1 MTLAHDLELRAAEAP
16 DRPGFFAD
24 DGRSWTYAE
33 ADARAAEAAGALA
46 ALGIGRGDRVAL
58 YLQNGPELAFVL
70 FGAWKLGA
78 IPVTI
83 SGLYNARELAGSIE
97 KTKPVLVV
105 TDDHDLEAI
114 EGLDGLGLPVRVVGD
129 AVAGYEAFPV
139 GAEAA
144 WTEARSEPDD
154 EVAILFTGGT
164 TGMPKAVS
172 VTFGGVRASLA
183 RLAEVSKG
191 RPGPYEIAPPE
202 ASPNLVALPLFHSGG
217 QHTLLFAFHVGRP
230 AVLLSR
236 FGVPTLARL
245 LEQHRFSNMFLLP
258 TMLYDIVHA
267 DDPPD
272 LSSVRSVLIAGQ
284 ALSVHL
290 RRQFEERYRIPIVM
304 NYGSTEIGHV
314 AGWTAKDMQAGL
326 WKPGSAGRIYDG
338 VVVEIRDDEGNALP
352 VGEVGEVCVGFSM
365 AKGYVDDP
373 DATSELI
380 EDGWVHSGDV
390 GWIDE
395 DGVLFL
401 SGRKRD
407 MIKCGGFQVWPE
419 EIEEELRAHPLV
431 RDVRVLG
438 VPHDRLGEIPRA
450 VVVREPG
457 EDPSDDE
464 LSEELIAL
472 CRDRLAHFKA
482 PRELVFVDELP
493 RSAAGKIQRHALETG
508 GSG

>member
-1 MTLAHDLELRAAEAP
+1 
-16 DRPGFFAD
+16 
-24 DGRSWTYAE
+24 
-33 ADARAAEAAGALA
+33 
-46 ALGIGRGDRVAL
+46 
-58 YLQNGPELAFVL
+58 
-70 FGAWKLGA
+70 
-78 IPVTI
+78 
-83 SGLYNARELAGSIE
+83 
-97 KTKPVLVV
+97 
-105 TDDHDLEAI
+105 
-114 EGLDGLGLPVRVVGD
+114 
-129 AVAGYEAFPV
+129 
-139 GAEAA
+139 
-144 WTEARSEPDD
+144 
-154 EVAILFTGGT
+154 
-164 TGMPKAVS
+164 
-172 VTFGGVRASLA
+172 
-183 RLAEVSKG
+183 
-191 RPGPYEIAPPE
+191 
-202 ASPNLVALPLFHSGG
+202 
-217 QHTLLFAFHVGRP
+217 
-230 AVLLSR
+230 
-236 FGVPTLARL
+236 
-245 LEQHRFSNMFLLP
+245 
-258 TMLYDIVHA
+258 
-267 DDPPD
+267 
-272 LSSVRSVLIAGQ
+272 
-284 ALSVHL
+284 
-290 RRQFEERYRIPIVM
+290 
-304 NYGSTEIGHV
+304 
-314 AGWTAKDMQAGL
+314 
-326 WKPGSAGRIYDG
+326 
-338 VVVEIRDDEGNALP
+338 
-352 VGEVGEVCVGFSM
+352 M